1 MFLSIHTTLSTIMKI
16 PLFLENIYRFYR
28 DGFKNMTVGVTLWT
42 IALIKLFIMFAI
54 LRVFFFPNYLN
65 SRFDTEQEKANHVTN
80 ELIEKANPVQPDN
93 N

>member
-1 MFLSIHTTLSTIMKI
+1 MKI

-54 LRVFFFPNYLN
+54 LMVFFFPNYLN

>member
-1 MFLSIHTTLSTIMKI
+1 MKI
-16 PLFLENIYRFYR
+16 PRFLENIYRLYR